1 MITDRISLL
10 EKAISSNISYQNL
23 ESLLTLIGQEQK
35 EIKFPIWIKKSSES
49 RKKELY
55 DIFSKKKELYDTE
68 ITWGAC
74 DTHETLRL
82 WVRRLS

>member
-35 EIKFPIWIKKSSES
+35 EIKFPI
-49 RKKELY
+49 
-55 DIFSKKKELYDTE
+55 
-68 ITWGAC
+68 
-74 DTHETLRL
+74 
-82 WVRRLS
+82 

>member
-55 DIFSKKKELYDTE
+55 DIFSKKKRVIWHRNY
-68 ITWGAC
+68 
-74 DTHETLRL
+74 LRSM
-82 WVRRLS
+82 WHPWNT